1 MFCQVCTDSD
11 AFSDFSAPLFFF
23 SHPDNKTDVF
33 MGGDIDVS
41 IRFVVFDNEYYNGI
55 TQILNE
61 MSKITLIVITIKE
74 LMIVKD
80 WHYLSQFYVILKSI
94 ISLIHRKLA
103 VELGWWDELKDMAG
117 VEEAQFEEVP
127 AEEAKP

>member
-1 MFCQVCTDSD
+1 MIYNCNTMFCQVCTDSD

-55 TQILNE
+55 TQILNK

-80 WHYLSQFYVILKSI
+80 WHY
-94 ISLIHRKLA
+94 
-103 VELGWWDELKDMAG
+103 
-117 VEEAQFEEVP
+117 
-127 AEEAKP
+127 